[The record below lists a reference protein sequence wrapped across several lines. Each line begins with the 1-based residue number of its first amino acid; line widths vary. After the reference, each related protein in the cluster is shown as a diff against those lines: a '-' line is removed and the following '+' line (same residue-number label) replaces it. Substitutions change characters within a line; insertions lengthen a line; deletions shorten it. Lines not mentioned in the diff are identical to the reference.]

1 MGNSERKSKIK
12 RKFRAL
18 KRIKNQPKE
27 LKHLNKILENMNKTE
42 TIDDEDKNTV
52 EKSKLK
58 INNDVL

>member
-1 MGNSERKSKIK
+1 MGKSERKSKIK

-27 LKHLNKILENMNKTE
+27 LKHLNKILDNMNKNE
-42 TIDDEDKNTV
+42 TIEDQNVV

-58 INNDVL
+58 KIAL